1 MILTK
6 CDIKE
11 INLDLIV
18 DSKIKSGKLS
28 EILFIVPTNR
38 KIRFLKRELI
48 SASPNKVAEGINLE
62 TIGTYAVKLLL
73 GYEGQ
78 GRLISDEA
86 AIVLLKQGF
95 QETELKYFSNYR
107 DEIPFGTLERVKNVI
122 SEYKRHRITPELLKK
137 ESEKLSTLRPSN
149 SS

>member
-18 DSKIKSGKLS
+18 DSKIISGKLR

-48 SASPNKVAEGINLE
+48 SASPHKVAEGINLE
-62 TIGTYAVKLLL
+62 TIGTFAVKLLL
-73 GYEGQ
+73 G
-78 GRLISDEA
+78 
-86 AIVLLKQGF
+86 LKV
-95 QETELKYFSNYR
+95 
-107 DEIPFGTLERVKNVI
+107 TLD
-122 SEYKRHRITPELLKK
+122 
-137 ESEKLSTLRPSN
+137 
-149 SS
+149 